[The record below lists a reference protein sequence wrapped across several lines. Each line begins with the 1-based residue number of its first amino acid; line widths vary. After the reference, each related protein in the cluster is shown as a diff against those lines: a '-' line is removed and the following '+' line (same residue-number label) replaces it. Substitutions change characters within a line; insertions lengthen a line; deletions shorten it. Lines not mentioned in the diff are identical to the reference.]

1 MDVTAHTLHMVEGN
15 CNAQGKQGSS
25 ALSQDRP
32 EFCEALPPTQP
43 VVVLWSMCVHG
54 WCMGARCE
62 CVSSLTSPEVP
73 HMRGQMVAWLIHRV
87 PNTWVCQ
94 QTIRDSSLN
103 GPSFRAIA
111 VLDRSGKCTCDLIPD
126 A

>member
-1 MDVTAHTLHMVEGN
+1 
-15 CNAQGKQGSS
+15 
-25 ALSQDRP
+25 
-32 EFCEALPPTQP
+32 
-43 VVVLWSMCVHG
+43 
-54 WCMGARCE
+54 
-62 CVSSLTSPEVP
+62 
-73 HMRGQMVAWLIHRV
+73 MRGQMVAWLIHRV